1 MNFPSGGGNKPN
13 FSSLMAQDQEHKK
26 EETENVEHESFV
38 FIEEDIDCPPS
49 DLESNFTS
57 LEAWLSSICDEDA
70 PEKPIAEYRIGLFE
84 SEQAYTLTLVG
95 FNTYEK
101 DKYTTLNL
109 IEFEPTSMYFS
120 LPESYFTNSTRE
132 QLLDKLCS
140 ELKDF
145 TSTEKFKASFLT
157 KGDIGVFETTGEII
171 WSNTDSNTK

>member
-1 MNFPSGGGNKPN
+1 
-13 FSSLMAQDQEHKK
+13 MAHNQEYKK
-26 EETENVEHESFV
+26 EESDITVHGSFTV
-38 FIEEDIDCPPS
+38 IEEDIDCPPS
-49 DLESNFTS
+49 DLEPNFTS
-57 LEAWLSSICDEDA
+57 LEEWLSSICDEDA
-70 PEKPIAEYRIGLFE
+70 PEKSIAEYRIGLFE
-84 SEQAYTLTLVG
+84 SEQASTLTLVG

-145 TSTEKFKASFLT
+145 ASTEKFKASFLT
-157 KGDIGVFETTGEII
+157 KGDIGVFETTGGII
-171 WSNTDSNTK
+171 WSNTDSSTK